1 MTSYD
6 LCVVGAGPGG
16 FSAAIRAAQ
25 RGLKVG
31 LVDASL
37 LGGTCLNR
45 GCIPARTFGTTARL
59 AAQLRR
65 SKNFGIELE
74 GSFRIDVAVVLAR
87 KERILRRLR
96 TGMQGLLQ
104 QNGVILLQGEAVLQ
118 GVGEIEVRQQGAP
131 AQGLKSK
138 AIILATG
145 SRPSSLPGCPV
156 DGKMVVTSDELL
168 DLPFVPESL
177 TVIGAGVIGCEFA
190 SYYAD
195 LGSSVTLIEAAAQVL
210 PAEDPKISEVFAQ
223 SLKRRGVSIFTGTK
237 MSGITRPADGTAS
250 IALSGGTTIGAQVVL
265 MATGRLPQIPTGAAE
280 LGLKLE
286 KGGLAVDAMLRT
298 SVPGIFAVGDLLKG
312 HQLAATASYEGMI
325 AAENAA
331 GDSRQVDY
339 SVVPDAIYT
348 EPEIASVGLTEAE
361 AKAEGKTVKVSRLNL
376 IGLGRAQSLEEP
388 EGFVQVVAGAADGKI
403 LGAQI
408 IGARATDLIGEAAL
422 AIKNGLTL
430 TDLAETIHAHPTM
443 SESLW
448 EAASMALGQSIYYAS
463 R

>member
-31 LVDASL
+31 LVDARL

-59 AAQLRR
+59 YAQLRR

-74 GSFRIDVAVVLAR
+74 GSFRLDVAAVLAR
-87 KERILRRLR
+87 KERVLRRLR

-104 QNGVILLQGEAVLQ
+104 QNGVTWIQGEAVLQ
-118 GVGEIEVRQQGAP
+118 GVGEIEVCQHEAP
-131 AQGLKSK
+131 AQGVKSK
-138 AIILATG
+138 TIILATG
-145 SRPSSLPGCPV
+145 SRPSSLPGYAV
-156 DGKMVVTSDELL
+156 DGTTVVTSDELL
-168 DLPFVPESL
+168 DLPFLPKSL
-177 TVIGAGVIGCEFA
+177 AVIGAGVIGCEFA

-195 LGSSVTLIEAAAQVL
+195 LGSSVTLIEAAGQVL
-210 PAEDPKISEVFAQ
+210 PAEDLKISEAFAQ
-223 SLKRRGVSIFTGTK
+223 SLKRRGVSVFTGTK
-237 MSGITRPADGTAS
+237 VGGITRQADGTAS
-250 IALSGGTTIGAQVVL
+250 IALSDGTTVSAQVVL
-265 MATGRLPQIPTGAAE
+265 MATGRVPQIPKGAAE

-286 KGGLAVDAMLRT
+286 KGGVAVDAMLRT
-298 SVPGIFAVGDLLKG
+298 SVPGIFAIGDLLKG
-312 HQLAATASYEGMI
+312 YQLAATASYEGMI
-325 AAENAA
+325 AAENAV

-376 IGLGRAQSLEEP
+376 IGLGRAQTLEEP
-388 EGFVQVVAGAADGKI
+388 EGFVQVVADAADGKI
-403 LGAQI
+403 LGTQI

-422 AIKNGLTL
+422 AIRNGLTL
-430 TDLAETIHAHPTM
+430 ADLAGTIHAHPTM